1 MLDFRIN
8 TFLTVCQTMNF
19 TKAANELHITQP
31 AVSQHIRFLEKEYDT
46 TLFRYQNKK
55 LQLTTAGE
63 ILKKRLL
70 TMQNDEKALVKEL
83 QSTSSGMVSLSLG
96 VTMTIGEYAII
107 NPLAEY
113 LKNHPETN
121 LHLHYGI
128 RNSFL
133 SCLHVVKL
141 MLPLWKGIIQK
152 RKMNIKNT
160 AQKIIF
166 RSVRHLINSRENGQ
180 KT

>member
-46 TLFRYQNKK
+46 TLFQYQNKK
-55 LQLTTAGE
+55 LQLTAAGE

-83 QSTSSGMVSLSLG
+83 QSTSSGMDSLSLG

-113 LKNHPETN
+113 LNKHPETN
-121 LHLHYGI
+121 LHIHYG
-128 RNSFL
+128 
-133 SCLHVVKL
+133 
-141 MLPLWKGIIQK
+141 
-152 RKMNIKNT
+152 NT
-160 AQKIIF
+160 EQLLDLLACGE
-166 RSVRHLINSRENGQ
+166 INVALVEGN
-180 KT
+180 